1 MEIRNRNSEND
12 SLLKE
17 SQKFYNPTTDF
28 VIGIAFIILVVGNVL
43 LKTIFINF
51 IHIYDISNILI
62 YYIYLLSYIK

>member
-1 MEIRNRNSEND
+1 MRNRNSEND

>member
-1 MEIRNRNSEND
+1 MEMRNRNSEND

-51 IHIYDISNILI
+51 NHIYMKYQILI
-62 YYIYLLSYIK
+62 YYIYLSSYIK